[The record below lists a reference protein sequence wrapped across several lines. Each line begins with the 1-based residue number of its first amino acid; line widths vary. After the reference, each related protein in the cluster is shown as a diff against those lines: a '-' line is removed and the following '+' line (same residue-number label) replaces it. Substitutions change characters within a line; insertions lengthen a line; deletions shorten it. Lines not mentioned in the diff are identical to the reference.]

1 MKNVFLSL
9 SIALATVLHAE
20 VESTKALQFFT
31 LTDDITLPDY
41 VPPKAYYDSTDLS
54 GKELR
59 ATTNVASA
67 TWSMLS
73 GLLERIILPQSYTV
87 YGADTM
93 THKIDFYE
101 VESIEEYFQVC
112 KKNHLW
118 TLRGN
123 LEKFSNPT
131 NRIINTTRINPYN
144 LDLVQ
149 KTLQE
154 FTDKYFFYDDNTL
167 SSRYLQGT
175 YSMFPDFDWTTNSLF
190 YVRSNEKW
198 AETLLTLHSC
208 QPDSL
213 WKIND
218 DTGNNALKEVCR
230 FFEQF
235 EWDWHEQWYTDPIS
249 ANEWKFCN
257 QSSICNLREQILN
270 PVFDTKAENFTN
282 KTLRLHSTTLGTL
295 QHSIGALDVSY
306 ILGVI
311 ASPPYLNECLS
322 HNRIRSSY
330 TSPKN
335 VTIEISSKEPLVATV
350 PEFSSSWAREEIVET
365 RTNNSYYTSTPL
377 FACTGDTPMSGGTI
391 SLDSPPLVLTW
402 EKLKESCDYF
412 QKQGDKTFSIMLK
425 PQSIT
430 VKNGRIF
437 ASLGVS
443 YYYHPIEVSTDAT
456 FDMKA
461 TAVAQRSTTILRTL
475 SQIDTNILWGVA
487 TPCRL
492 AYQNSLISNLDL
504 QAHENR
510 YCLSGC
516 HVRLDPYTYD
526 WNLSTGRVTHASQRS
541 VNVISSKNLSDI
553 HRAWENEAY
562 RFNAAVEALT
572 PYPLRPA
579 TTLLHLNLAH
589 LQEVEQEISKGGNI
603 PLTWQSPGAEYCRVL
618 SWDDESIQLAF
629 LDDLGY
635 PIEETYRNLKAG
647 DSINIGNI
655 GGSINIEAK
664 TSMTPRIPF
673 VATGDRQSF
682 GRIWWQFNSIH
693 TTNPKED
700 QP

>member
-1 MKNVFLSL
+1 MKTVLLSL
-9 SIALATVLHAE
+9 FIVLGTTLQAE
-20 VESTKALQFFT
+20 IESVKALQFFT
-31 LTDDITLPDY
+31 LTDGITLPDY
-41 VPPKAYYDSTDLS
+41 VPPKAYYDSANLS
-54 GKELR
+54 NKELR

-67 TWSMLS
+67 VWSMLS
-73 GLLERIILPQSYTV
+73 GLIERIILPQSYTV
-87 YGADTM
+87 YNRLYGTTDR
-93 THKIDFYE
+93 IDFYE
-101 VESIEEYFQVC
+101 VESIEEYLQVC

-118 TLRGN
+118 TLRGS
-123 LEKFSNPT
+123 LEKFLNPT
-131 NRIINTTRINPYN
+131 NRIINTTRINPYH
-144 LDLVQ
+144 LDLVR

-154 FTDKYFFYDDNTL
+154 FTDKDYFPYDNTL

-175 YSMFPDFDWTTNSLF
+175 YSMFPAFDWTTNSLF

-198 AETLLTLHSC
+198 AETLPTLHSC

-213 WKIND
+213 WKTND
-218 DTGNNALKEVCR
+218 GTGNNALKKVCR

-249 ANEWKFCN
+249 TNTWEFAD
-257 QSSICNLREQILN
+257 QSSVGNLPEQILN
-270 PVFDTKAENFTN
+270 PVFGAKAENFTN

-306 ILGVI
+306 IVGGI
-311 ASPPYLNECLS
+311 ASPSYLNECLS
-322 HNRIRSSY
+322 HKRIRQSY

-335 VTIEISSKEPLVATV
+335 LTIEISSKGSLEATV
-350 PEFSSSWAREEIVET
+350 PEFSSSWEREEIVET
-365 RTNNSYYTSTPL
+365 TTNNYSYYTSTPL

-412 QKQGDKTFSIMLK
+412 QKQGDKTFSIMLN
-425 PQSIT
+425 PQSVTI
-430 VKNGRIF
+430 KNGRIF
-437 ASLGVS
+437 TSLSVS
-443 YYYHPIEVSTDAT
+443 YYNNPIEVSTEAT
-456 FDMKA
+456 FDIKA
-461 TAVAQRSTTILRTL
+461 TAIALRSTTILRTL
-475 SQIDTNILWGVA
+475 SQYPTNDPWGVT

-510 YCLSGC
+510 YCLLGC
-516 HVRLDPYTYD
+516 NVRLDPNTYD

-553 HRAWENEAY
+553 HWAWENEAY

-603 PLTWQSPGAEYCRVL
+603 PLTWQSPGADSCRVL
-618 SWDDESIQLAF
+618 SWDDESIQLVF
-629 LDDLGY
+629 LDDFGN
-635 PIEETYRNLKAG
+635 PIEETYRNLKTG
-647 DSINIGNI
+647 DSISVGNF
-655 GGSINIEAK
+655 GGFINIETK

-673 VATGDRQSF
+673 VATGDRQPF
-682 GRIWWQFNSIH
+682 GRIWWQFNSIR
-693 TTNPKED
+693 TTTPKGE
-700 QP
+700 